1 MKKVTTSFLEFRGSH
16 AQFGFEQGERLKDS
30 ALQKNYSRVNQP
42 RKRPRYIVDFHKAKK
57 TIKTYMPHLWEELE
71 GLSEGLELPL
81 EETVRDYSG
90 YQQEWHPSGCSILTG
105 RDYLVRNYDYHP
117 KTYEGRFVLF
127 QPVDGYATIGPSQ
140 RITGRADGM
149 NEHGLII
156 GYNFVHR
163 RKPGDGFICN
173 TITRMVLETCKN
185 SEEAADMLRQ
195 LPHRHSFNYV
205 LFDQFGT
212 SKVVEATPRGVVVK
226 DEPLSTNHFDILE
239 GENRYHLADS
249 KRRKKLLLEE
259 KSKLTSPYE
268 AFRLFNDKAKG
279 IYSEKYTNWAGT
291 LHTSVYLPT
300 ELSVW
305 FAVGSDREPFILSFK
320 DWLLGKDTKVKQLI
334 GHLNTDEE
342 LPFME
347 S

>member
-1 MKKVTTSFLEFRGSH
+1 
-16 AQFGFEQGERLKDS
+16 
-30 ALQKNYSRVNQP
+30 
-42 RKRPRYIVDFHKAKK
+42 
-57 TIKTYMPHLWEELE
+57 
-71 GLSEGLELPL
+71 
-81 EETVRDYSG
+81 
-90 YQQEWHPSGCSILTG
+90 
-105 RDYLVRNYDYHP
+105 
-117 KTYEGRFVLF
+117 
-127 QPVDGYATIGPSQ
+127 
-140 RITGRADGM
+140 
-149 NEHGLII
+149 
-156 GYNFVHR
+156 
-163 RKPGDGFICN
+163 
-173 TITRMVLETCKN
+173 
-185 SEEAADMLRQ
+185 MLRQ